1 MELMPSCIEEKCVN
15 LQTQLKNMAL
25 PINIED
31 LLGGLVVE
39 GNRVEYKKG
48 WNPDPIYRTICA
60 FANDFDD
67 TCGGYIVV
75 GVDEVDGRA
84 VRPVEG
90 IDINEIEPIE
100 KAMVGF
106 NNLIA
111 PYYQP
116 RVFFEQVDG
125 KMVMVIWVTAGDRRP
140 YKVPD
145 MVTAKEKK
153 YNYYIRYNSSS
164 IVAKDDYL
172 TELLNLAN
180 RVPFDD
186 RGNVKAKP
194 EDVSMLLIRD
204 YLAETKSSLA
214 REMEKLSPM
223 QVLEQMNLLEGP
235 VEQTRIKNVALM
247 MFSYHPERF
256 FPGTQID
263 IVFYPQG
270 KDGDPNN
277 FTETEPF
284 RGPVH
289 LTLRRALDYLKY
301 MVVRKNIH
309 KPKDDEHSIVVYNY
323 PYQALEESLVNAY
336 YHRRYDEYQPVE
348 VNIMPDMIEIISY
361 GGAER
366 SIKLDDLRAGKRVHA
381 RRYRNP
387 RLGEFFKE
395 LHLTEGRGTGFPTIH
410 EELRKNGSPDSII
423 EADDE
428 HTYFII
434 RIPCHPEFVCKELS
448 MDKEGHILPVGEV
461 WKPDVTENGTDVTE
475 NVTENVT
482 EIVTE
487 IVTEKTTAE
496 KRRDEILRL
505 MKLDKKI
512 TYDNLANVL
521 HVSRMTVSR
530 DINLL
535 RSQNRLMREGGDYDG
550 IWIVNE

>member
-1 MELMPSCIEEKCVN
+1 MV
-15 LQTQLKNMAL
+15 L

-31 LLGGLVVE
+31 LLGGQIVE
-39 GNRVEYKKG
+39 DNRVEYKKG

-67 TCGGYIVV
+67 ICGGYIVV
-75 GVDEVDGRA
+75 GVDEVNGRA
-84 VRPVEG
+84 VRPVAG
-90 IDINEIEPIE
+90 IDINDVEPIE
-100 KAMVGF
+100 KTMVGF
-106 NNLIA
+106 NNLIT

-125 KMVMVIWVTAGDRRP
+125 KTVIVIWVTAGERRP

-145 MVTAKEKK
+145 MITAKEKK

-164 IVAKDDYL
+164 IVAKGDYL
-172 TELLNLAN
+172 AELMNMVN

-214 REMEKLSPM
+214 REMEHLTAM

-235 VEQTRIKNVALM
+235 AEQTRIKNVALM

-263 IVFYPQG
+263 IVFYPKG

-289 LTLRRALDYLKY
+289 LTLRRALEYLKY

-309 KPKDDEHSIVVYNY
+309 KPKNDEHSIVTYNY

-348 VNIMPDMIEIISY
+348 VNIMPDQIEIISY

-366 SIKLDDLRAGKRVHA
+366 SIKLDDLRAGKRIHA

-387 RLGEFFKE
+387 RLGEFLKE

-410 EELRKNGSPDSII
+410 AELKKNGSPDSII

-434 RIPCHPEFVCKELS
+434 RIPCHPEFVCEELS
-448 MDKEGHILPVGEV
+448 MDKDGHILPVGEV
-461 WKPDVTENGTDVTE
+461 WTSDDTDNVTDGTVNVTDVTD
-475 NVTENVT
+475 NVTDNVT
-482 EIVTE
+482 DGN
-487 IVTEKTTAE
+487 TAE
-496 KRRDEILRL
+496 KRRAEMMHLMRL
-505 MKLDKKI
+505 TPKI
-512 TYDNLANVL
+512 STDYLANVL
-521 HVSRMTVSR
+521 HVSRRTIAR
-530 DINLL
+530 DINFL
-535 RSQNRLMREGGDYDG
+535 REQGKLRRDGDDRSG
-550 IWIVNE
+550 VWVVLE

>member
-1 MELMPSCIEEKCVN
+1 
-15 LQTQLKNMAL
+15 MAL

-84 VRPVEG
+84 VRPVVG

-125 KMVMVIWVTAGDRRP
+125 KTVMVIWVTAGERRP

-164 IVAKDDYL
+164 IIAKDDYL

-223 QVLEQMNLLEGP
+223 QVLEQICGLYDRSVLKIL
-235 VEQTRIKNVALM
+235 VTR
-247 MFSYHPERF
+247 
-256 FPGTQID
+256 
-263 IVFYPQG
+263 
-270 KDGDPNN
+270 
-277 FTETEPF
+277 
-284 RGPVH
+284 
-289 LTLRRALDYLKY
+289 
-301 MVVRKNIH
+301 
-309 KPKDDEHSIVVYNY
+309 
-323 PYQALEESLVNAY
+323 
-336 YHRRYDEYQPVE
+336 
-348 VNIMPDMIEIISY
+348 
-361 GGAER
+361 
-366 SIKLDDLRAGKRVHA
+366 
-381 RRYRNP
+381 
-387 RLGEFFKE
+387 
-395 LHLTEGRGTGFPTIH
+395 
-410 EELRKNGSPDSII
+410 
-423 EADDE
+423 
-428 HTYFII
+428 
-434 RIPCHPEFVCKELS
+434 
-448 MDKEGHILPVGEV
+448 
-461 WKPDVTENGTDVTE
+461 
-475 NVTENVT
+475 
-482 EIVTE
+482 
-487 IVTEKTTAE
+487 
-496 KRRDEILRL
+496 
-505 MKLDKKI
+505 
-512 TYDNLANVL
+512 
-521 HVSRMTVSR
+521 
-530 DINLL
+530 
-535 RSQNRLMREGGDYDG
+535 
-550 IWIVNE
+550 

>member
-1 MELMPSCIEEKCVN
+1 
-15 LQTQLKNMAL
+15 MAL

-116 RVFFEQVDG
+116 RVFFEPVDG
-125 KMVMVIWVTAGDRRP
+125 KTVMVIWVTAGERRP

-145 MVTAKEKK
+145 MVTAEEKK

-204 YLAETKSSLA
+204 YLAETKSTLA
-214 REMEKLSPM
+214 REMEKLTPM
-223 QVLEQMNLLEGP
+223 QVMEQMNLLEGP

-247 MFSYHPERF
+247 MFSYHPEKF

-289 LTLRRALDYLKY
+289 LTLRRALEYLKY

-309 KPKDDEHSIVVYNY
+309 KPNNDEHSIVVYNY

-387 RLGEFFKE
+387 RLGEFLKE

-423 EADDE
+423 EADDD

-434 RIPCHPEFVCKELS
+434 RIPCHPEFVCDELR
-448 MDKEGHILPVGEV
+448 MDEKGHILPVGEV
-461 WKPDVTENGTDVTE
+461 WESDVTEDVTVFNSDTERVITNNTDNDTDNDTDVTE
-475 NVTENVT
+475 NVTENS
-482 EIVTE
+482 
-487 IVTEKTTAE
+487 TAE

-512 TYDNLANVL
+512 TYDNLVNIL
-521 HVSRMTVSR
+521 HVSRKTIAR

-535 RSQNRLMREGGDYDG
+535 RSQNRLMREGEDHGG
-550 IWIVNE
+550 SWIVIE